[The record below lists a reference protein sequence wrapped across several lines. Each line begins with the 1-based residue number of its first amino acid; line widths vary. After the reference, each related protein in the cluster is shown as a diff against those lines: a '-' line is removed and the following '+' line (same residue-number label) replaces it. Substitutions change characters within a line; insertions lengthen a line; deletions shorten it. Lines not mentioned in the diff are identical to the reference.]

1 MLRTLH
7 RHRARAFVTRS
18 TSLAAAGLALLLISP
33 APARANCYEIFGC
46 TNSQYFS
53 VGQLKTASCQILWE
67 MRNTIYK
74 ENGYC
79 FHTQRAIKAFGNAG
93 CLHDDAAKVP
103 LNKAE
108 KHNVSAIKQAER
120 AKGCA

>member
-1 MLRTLH
+1 MLAASRLTRPCGRNTDVQAELKSS
-7 RHRARAFVTRS
+7 RVAARDRSCLPLAFARAG
-18 TSLAAAGLALLLISP
+18 A
-33 APARANCYEIFGC
+33 
-46 TNSQYFS
+46 
-53 VGQLKTASCQILWE
+53 GQLLRCQILWE

-79 FHTQRAIKAFGNAG
+79 FHTQRAIEAFGNAG

-108 KHNVSAIKQAER
+108 KHNVSAIKQAEH

>member
-1 MLRTLH
+1 MFKPSSR
-7 RHRARAFVTRS
+7 
-18 TSLAAAGLALLLISP
+18 AAASLPVIALACLLLSP
-33 APARANCYEIFGC
+33 APARANCYETFGC

-53 VGQLKTASCQILWE
+53 VGQLKKASCQILWE

-108 KHNVSAIKQAER
+108 KHNVSAIKQAEH